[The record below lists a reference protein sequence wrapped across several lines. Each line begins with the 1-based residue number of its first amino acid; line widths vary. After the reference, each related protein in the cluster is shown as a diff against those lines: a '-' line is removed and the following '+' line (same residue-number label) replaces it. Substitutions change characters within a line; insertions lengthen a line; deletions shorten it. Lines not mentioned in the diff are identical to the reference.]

1 MTECKTLKVVQPPD
15 ETVFGSVGLLIS
27 SCPTSIIHPEKIKT
41 DYMLVAEYDP
51 KTGWSAPEIKPYGP
65 LNLDPASSC
74 FQYCPNVFEGM
85 KVCQISIEVHSLF
98 LTHVGILRAR
108 RTTAPIQATKK
119 YGTTFSISPPSS
131 TTSEFPHI
139 H

>member
-1 MTECKTLKVVQPPD
+1 MQNSQTRAASRRDGIWQCRASYLFMSDVD
-15 ETVFGSVGLLIS
+15 NL
-27 SCPTSIIHPEKIKT
+27 HPEKIKT

-119 YGTTFSISPPSS
+119 YGTTFPISPPSS